1 MYCGLISQLEGS
13 VDTTKM
19 KLDMCV
25 NDKPSET
32 NKFYGK
38 DCFRSLKVVEV
49 NGSQIIINIKGIRC
63 FNPEQGVA

>member
-1 MYCGLISQLEGS
+1 MYCGLISQLEG
-13 VDTTKM
+13 VDTTEM

-38 DCFRSLKVVEV
+38 DCFRSLVVEV
-49 NGSQIIINIKGIRC
+49 MVQIISI
-63 FNPEQGVA
+63 